1 MMADAD
7 TKVRDREARDAT
19 GKVTLDEIVRR
30 LEEEI
35 VLGVLRPRERLLE
48 EDLARHFDAKRHVVR
63 AALAELETMGIVV
76 RQPNRGAAV
85 RDFTAEEVEQ
95 IYDVRDLLERHAASI
110 MPLPASPELL
120 AELRAVHARHSK
132 AVEAHDPRTVFRAN
146 LEFHRVLFAAC
157 NNPYLAEQISQL
169 ALRAHAI
176 RFHAITEPK
185 LLERARKEHGLM
197 IKYLESGDREKL
209 VELVGAHIKPSK
221 EAYLRLASTQ
231 WARHGR

>member
-1 MMADAD
+1 MADAD
-7 TKVRDREARDAT
+7 TKVRDGEAAEAG
-19 GKVTLDEIVRR
+19 GKVTLEDIVMR

-48 EDLARHFDAKRHVVR
+48 EDLAKYFDAKRHVIR

-95 IYDVRDLLERHAASI
+95 IYSVRDVLERHAASI
-110 MPLPASPELL
+110 MPLPAPSELL
-120 AELRAVHARHSK
+120 TKLRAIQARHSK
-132 AVEAHDPRTVFRAN
+132 AVEAQDLRAVFRAN

-169 ALRAHAI
+169 ASRAHAI
-176 RFHAITEPK
+176 RFHAITDPK
-185 LLERARKEHGLM
+185 LLDRARKEHGLM

-209 VELVGAHIKPSK
+209 VELVGAHIRPSK
-221 EAYLRLASTQ
+221 DAYLRLARTQ
-231 WARHGR
+231 WTRLGR